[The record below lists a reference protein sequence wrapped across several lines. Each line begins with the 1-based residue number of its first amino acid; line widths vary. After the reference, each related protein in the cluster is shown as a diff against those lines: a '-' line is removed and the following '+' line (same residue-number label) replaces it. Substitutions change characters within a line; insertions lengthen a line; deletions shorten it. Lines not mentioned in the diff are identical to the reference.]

1 MRSIRLLSNKRQPL
15 YWVCSLQLVSV
26 IDLDDCIDYNEIID
40 SYSTEVDM
48 ANITVRNLPD
58 KTKEILRVQAAQSGI
73 SLETYARHLLQ
84 VASNQNNYKP
94 VDIVRLAEQYFGV
107 EQGVDIELP
116 ERGSS
121 KKMVDFD

>member
-1 MRSIRLLSNKRQPL
+1 
-15 YWVCSLQLVSV
+15 
-26 IDLDDCIDYNEIID
+26 
-40 SYSTEVDM
+40 M

-73 SLETYARHLLQ
+73 SLETYVRHILQ
-84 VASNQNNYKP
+84 VAANQKYYKP
-94 VDIVRLAEQYFGV
+94 VDIVGLTGQYFGV

-121 KKMVDFD
+121 RQMVDFKGCGVELINPWENNE

>member
-1 MRSIRLLSNKRQPL
+1 
-15 YWVCSLQLVSV
+15 
-26 IDLDDCIDYNEIID
+26 
-40 SYSTEVDM
+40 M

-94 VDIVRLAEQYFGV
+94 VDIVGLAEQYFGV

-121 KKMVDFD
+121 RKMVDFD